1 MAWDRIVWIVHVTH
15 IRTNLSRQIVSRVRT
30 EPALLQ
36 QAQVRLMI
44 VEVCLFLPANAVLFL
59 AGKKSQGRTEYVRTY
74 VLAE

>member
-30 EPALLQ
+30 EPALSQ

-59 AGKKSQGRTEYVRTY
+59 AGKKSQGRREHVRTR
-74 VLAE
+74 